1 MGFFN
6 KTSAAPGTSQ
16 FQFQLKID
24 YFTGLQNRHIV
35 YIKAWVAS
43 RKAYGRDFRPI
54 SEIPLLT
61 GLLFKISPKIGV
73 LFELECY
80 LFLSLFIV
88 GDVLLLGSFLLDKIS
103 SFLKWVP
110 VFLWDL
116 WWVGGEITFWFMV
129 CVFLSIFENPS
140 SGCWFASFC
149 FCPFGWCMAVI
160 LCFWLL
166 HIFNSILLRGDS
178 CANPSLIFFVF
189 ELYYFWVKV
198 WMMPVMY

>member
-1 MGFFN
+1 MVEISDPYQKSHCWQVCSSKSLPRLVFYLSWNVIFFYLCLWLVM
-6 KTSAAPGTSQ
+6 
-16 FQFQLKID
+16 F
-24 YFTGLQNRHIV
+24 YF
-35 YIKAWVAS
+35 
-43 RKAYGRDFRPI
+43 
-54 SEIPLLT
+54 
-61 GLLFKISPKIGV
+61 
-73 LFELECY
+73 
-80 LFLSLFIV
+80 
-88 GDVLLLGSFLLDKIS
+88 LGSFPLDKIS

-110 VFLWDL
+110 AFLWDL
-116 WWVGGEITFWFMV
+116 WWVGREITFWFMV

-166 HIFNSILLRGDS
+166 HISNSILLRGDS